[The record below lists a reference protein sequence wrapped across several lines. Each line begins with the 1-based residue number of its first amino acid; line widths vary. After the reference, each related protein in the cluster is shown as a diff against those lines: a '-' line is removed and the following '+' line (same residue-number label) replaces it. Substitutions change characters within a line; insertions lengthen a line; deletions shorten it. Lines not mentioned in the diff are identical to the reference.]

1 MSYQFQEA
9 LATTSDPSPSSGVFY
24 LTKNLNGCEYYS
36 CKQCSLISLD
46 QNAIEQHVRGHDS
59 QVNCPNK
66 TNLQCFG
73 CENIFFSRD
82 SLLSHAIHDHQ
93 LTESCAAILISKLHI
108 EDKKGNSGEIQET
121 GMNKQNND
129 NEAVSDIEIPSKSCG
144 DPSKSD
150 IIPREPEIANRRLD
164 ISIPLEQEIINDLND
179 SQNDSD
185 GNADDCE
192 ASDAP
197 ENSLEKRSSRKK
209 KDLAVL
215 GFKCDTEGCN
225 VRLLAEENIS
235 YHKKC
240 HNAQGN
246 GGTEAFTCP
255 ECQEFFSNRWCTM
268 AGHLWRS
275 HLVDMELHTC
285 DLCNYKTPS
294 LSKLTHQHRGIHGN
308 ERPFVCEFCG
318 KGFKTSKQL
327 RSHRTSHKS
336 DDKNAFECDKCQRV
350 FKTCRLL
357 KLHCNSTH
365 KDCKPFTCNF
375 CDYSAATRSGL
386 KLHLRRHT
394 GEKPFSCDQCA
405 YSTGD
410 HNSLRRHK
418 LRHLGL
424 KPYNCPHCSYACIQ
438 SSTYKVHLKNKHPGL
453 DEGIM
458 FSCQYCSYR
467 TLKREKLLTHITKH
481 TEFPSDSRQ
490 NDKD

>member
-1 MSYQFQEA
+1 MSRQFQGA
-9 LATTSDPSPSSGVFY
+9 LATTSEPSPSPGVSY

-36 CKQCSLISLD
+36 CTQCSLVSLD
-46 QNAIEQHVRGHDS
+46 QNAIEQHVRGDDS
-59 QVNCPNK
+59 PNNCRK
-66 TNLQCFG
+66 KSKLQCFG
-73 CENIFFSRD
+73 CANIFFAED

-93 LTESCAAILISKLHI
+93 MTESCAATLIRKLNVHN
-108 EDKKGNSGEIQET
+108 EKKNSTEQSGI
-121 GMNKQNND
+121 NNENTD
-129 NEAVSDIEIPSKSCG
+129 IKAVSGIEIPQKSFLQS
-144 DPSKSD
+144 SKSD
-150 IIPREPEIANRRLD
+150 VITREPEIDNRRLD

-179 SQNDSD
+179 CENDSD
-185 GNADDCE
+185 EDEDYK
-192 ASDAP
+192 ASEIP
-197 ENSLEKRSSRKK
+197 KNCIEKQNSRKK
-209 KDLAVL
+209 KDVRVL
-215 GFKCDTEGCN
+215 GFKCGTESCN

-240 HNAQGN
+240 HNAEAKGE
-246 GGTEAFTCP
+246 TEAFRCP
-255 ECQEFFSNRWCTM
+255 ECQEFLSNRWSTM

-294 LSKLTHQHRGIHGN
+294 LSKLIHQHRGIHGN

-327 RSHRTSHKS
+327 RSHKTSHKS
-336 DDKNAFECDKCQRV
+336 DDKNTFQCDKCQRV

-357 KLHCNSTH
+357 KLHGNSAH

-458 FSCQYCSYR
+458 FSCQYCPYR

-481 TEFPSDSRQ
+481 TEFSRDGTR
-490 NDKD
+490 NAKD